1 MMELRAYAVLRDMS
15 YQEALEECK
24 EANAL
29 LTEGSKILVNLEVIN
44 TYLESEINE
53 TLMYINSK
61 ENYNVYSR

>member
-1 MMELRAYAVLRDMS
+1 MMELRTYAVLRDMS

>member
-1 MMELRAYAVLRDMS
+1 MS
-15 YQEALEECK
+15 YQKALEECK

-44 TYLESEINE
+44 AYLESEISE

-61 ENYNVYSR
+61 ENYSVYSR